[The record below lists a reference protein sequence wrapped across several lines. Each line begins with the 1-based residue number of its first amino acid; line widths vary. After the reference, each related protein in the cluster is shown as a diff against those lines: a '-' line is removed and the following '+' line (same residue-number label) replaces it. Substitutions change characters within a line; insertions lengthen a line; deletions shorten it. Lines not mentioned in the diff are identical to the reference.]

1 MSSSHSSCAGCSDCC
16 SECLPDD
23 DYDEDEEVGGSISQR
38 EFDAMCDS
46 LKDRGFDYVGS
57 GMFRAVYM
65 RGGVV
70 IKVPHNKDGYIDNRT
85 EAAAWKK
92 YRNKPTSFGVYV
104 APCRLLS
111 DGCLMMVSVDS
122 ENVDYGSLPAWARQI
137 DCSQVGMYKGNL
149 VAYDFALDV
158 MEREQWEKDWGTS
171 SKFFHQNRLSYLKKK
186 VCVVPEV

>member
-1 MSSSHSSCAGCSDCC
+1 MSSSHTNCAGCSDCC

-23 DYDEDEEVGGSISQR
+23 YDDEEVGGSISQLDY
-38 EFDAMCDS
+38 DAKCDS
-46 LKDRGFDYVGS
+46 LKDRGFKYVGC

-70 IKVPHNKDGYIDNRT
+70 VKVPHNKDGYIDNRT

-104 APCRLLS
+104 APCRLLD

-158 MEREQWEKDWGTS
+158 IEREQWEKEWGTS
-171 SKFFHQNRLSYLKKK
+171 SKFFHHNRLSYLKKK
-186 VCVVPEV
+186 VVISNEV